1 CFPRPHLKIYN
12 LAKLSLY
19 NGIQKLNMRF
29 YNYQIA
35 SSAPPKNEK
44 RNSFNLSL
52 LYQLFNKDSL

>member
-1 CFPRPHLKIYN
+1 MKIYN

-29 YNYQIA
+29 YDYQIA